1 MMDIDTLF
9 FFDGKPD
16 ELALYEAFW
25 DKLAAL
31 GEFTTVAHKT
41 QISLKNRR
49 VFGCISMMRVLR
61 KALLPEHYI
70 VVTLG
75 LLRPLESPRIA
86 AVTEARPNRWTHHIV
101 VGSENELDEE
111 LLAWVREAYDC
122 GNR

>member
-1 MMDIDTLF
+1 MDVGTLF

-16 ELALYEAFW
+16 ELALYEAFL
-25 DKLAAL
+25 DKLTAL

-49 VFGCISMMRVLR
+49 VFGCILMMRVLR
-61 KALLPEHYI
+61 KALL
-70 VVTLG
+70 
-75 LLRPLESPRIA
+75 RPLDSPRIA